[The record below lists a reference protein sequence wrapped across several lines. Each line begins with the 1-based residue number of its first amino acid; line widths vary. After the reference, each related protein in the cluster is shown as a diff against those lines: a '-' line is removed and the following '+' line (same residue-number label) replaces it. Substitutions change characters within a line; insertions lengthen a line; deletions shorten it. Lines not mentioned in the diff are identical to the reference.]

1 MRRRQHVMIFANSLD
16 TPSRQVISALSG
28 TAGQRT
34 ADATD
39 VPLLLVVDDDQHA
52 KEGLAEFLLAQG
64 YRVSDAKD
72 GAEAL
77 SKVETYRPSVVLLD
91 LALPGMDGWSVTR
104 RLRSDHRFT
113 TLPVI
118 AMSWLDYPDEV
129 GRAFEAGC
137 NAFLPKP
144 VDLRRLVSL
153 IEEVMGLE

>member
-1 MRRRQHVMIFANSLD
+1 MIFANSLD
-16 TPSRQVISALSG
+16 TPSRQVVSAMSDTSG
-28 TAGQRT
+28 YQA
-34 ADATD
+34 ANA
-39 VPLLLVVDDDQHA
+39 VNAPLLLVVDDDQHA

-64 YRVSDAKD
+64 YRVSEAKD

-77 SKVETYRPSVVLLD
+77 SKVEAYRPSVVLLD

-104 RLRSDHRFT
+104 RLRSDDRFT
-113 TLPVI
+113 RLPVI

-144 VDLRRLVSL
+144 VDLGRLVSL
-153 IEEVMGLE
+153 IEHVMDLE